1 VDVVPCTPVALDV
14 PCVAADDAALEEVAA
29 VGPLLEAADEL
40 EDEGD
45 VEGDEDEAAVV
56 GDEDE
61 AAVVGDE
68 DEVAVVAGDDVVDA
82 TLDVE
87 GDEDDEAAE
96 EALVAEVA
104 TVGEVVDDATVDVV
118 PSLLAVVVPAA
129 TLVVDVVDVVAVG

>member
-14 PCVAADDAALEEVAA
+14 PCVAADDAALEEVAT

-45 VEGDEDEAAVV
+45 VEELDEAAVE

-68 DEVAVVAGDDVVDA
+68 DEVAVVAGEDDVDA

-104 TVGEVVDDATVDVV
+104 TVGEVVDDATVEVV

-129 TLVVDVVDVVAVG
+129 TLVVDVVAVG